1 MKISSFLYIIHKKI
15 RKKNNELINVIQF
28 NEIYVEENESK
39 LRGKRPTF
47 SFLALFPVPSNTSI
61 DQDQCHQS
69 LTILYTYIQ
78 ILILFTVADLI
89 WPKTKRFFSLRSPIL
104 SVK

>member
-1 MKISSFLYIIHKKI
+1 MKVSFPRVIHKKI
-15 RKKNNELINVIQF
+15 RKKNNEFINIIQF

-39 LRGKRPTF
+39 LQERPTF

-69 LTILYTYIQ
+69 LTALYTYIQ
-78 ILILFTVADLI
+78 TLIMFSVADLI
-89 WPKTKRFFSLRSPIL
+89 
-104 SVK
+104 

>member
-1 MKISSFLYIIHKKI
+1 MNLNNIKDLMKVPFPRVIHKKI
-15 RKKNNELINVIQF
+15 RKKDNERINIVQF

-69 LTILYTYIQ
+69 LTPLYKLSSRLML
-78 ILILFTVADLI
+78 LI
-89 WPKTKRFFSLRSPIL
+89 
-104 SVK
+104 